1 MNNDELKE
9 IITKISD
16 LTSDKNLGIFMILTD
31 EDGLIGKNQFPDWSI
46 LQYSDELD
54 EDGDQKVKM
63 QSIKDKDFEAW
74 FDRTKRTIFYLLSLA
89 EKLEEA
95 AKTSRHLG
103 ETIIDT
109 LKEKDI
115 IVIVEEKESLP
126 KQVLH

>member
-1 MNNDELKE
+1 MDIWKLFKYIDLKSNFSFY
-9 IITKISD
+9 I
-16 LTSDKNLGIFMILTD
+16 
-31 EDGLIGKNQFPDWSI
+31 
-46 LQYSDELD
+46 Y
-54 EDGDQKVKM
+54 
-63 QSIKDKDFEAW
+63 
-74 FDRTKRTIFYLLSLA
+74 IFYLLSLA

>member
-16 LTSDKNLGIFMILTD
+16 LTSDKNLGIFMVLTD

-54 EDGDQKVKM
+54 EDGDQKIEM

-74 FDRTKRTIFYLLSLA
+74 FDRTKRTIFYLFSLA

-95 AKTSRHLG
+95 SKISRHLG

-109 LKEKDI
+109 LKEKNV
-115 IVIVEEKESLP
+115 IVIGEEKESSP